1 MTDTADPELHK
12 PVKSSPSPSQLRALE
27 LRELWAAQ
35 FGAPELELP
44 WRRIMEFWQAHR
56 VRGNAAYLMM
66 LGCVLPLCNRY
77 WVDIT
82 GGRKGFVLV
91 KRGNEDDSS
100 SSTDVSVRRVKWQE
114 KSYEEFEKHTYRKF
128 VLESGHAKSSITY
141 MPARAWRDWQGAKTA
156 PSYDMIGPMCRPSDR
171 LGPEVFNIY
180 GGMAVDLD
188 DARRNGDASDAGH
201 GALFQRFVEDGL
213 CKLEGKAVGQ
223 RLYQWLACVATRPGW
238 RSNVAVCI
246 FGIGGAGRS
255 TVGTTMRRI
264 MGDTLSTSVSNP
276 KVVVGDFNGVIKH
289 KQFTVL
295 EEVVLRDESGMNR
308 MKDLVDGASLAVR
321 NLYSEVAHFRNTNNY
336 LINNNYPDSLRM
348 DYEGVRKFLCIYT
361 DATCGFRSPEWADQ
375 WLVLQEQLNYRDVL
389 ARMIQVAEALPNGF
403 EPSANLPRT
412 RGMELQKKSSDDKR
426 QKDPVKGFLEALLT
440 GEELIVGLSWGG
452 IVPGA
457 LLYQRFSIMY
467 KESRKVLEAV
477 NSTQSLTTKMEGLLG
492 KLHKQQLGH
501 GTMVKRWGWEES
513 QLMTVK
519 SATYRCVQLP
529 SAEDAAQKLGIA
541 QESEEEDWSTLPYA
555 EVEWALLERE

>member
-1 MTDTADPELHK
+1 MDNIADPGLQK
-12 PVKSSPSPSQLRALE
+12 PTTVKSSPSKVQLRVLE
-27 LRELWAAQ
+27 LREVFAAQ

-44 WRRIMEFWQAHR
+44 WRRIMKFWQEHR
-56 VRGNAAYLMM
+56 VKNDVAYLLM

-100 SSTDVSVRRVKWQE
+100 SSTDVGIRRVKWQE

-128 VLESGHAKSSITY
+128 VLDSGKGGIFIPAK
-141 MPARAWRDWQGAKTA
+141 AWRDWEGAKTA
-156 PSYDMIGPMCRPSDR
+156 PGYDMIGPMCRASDR
-171 LGPEVFNIY
+171 LGAEVFNIY

-188 DARRNGDASDAGH
+188 DARRNGDASDTGH

-213 CKLEGKAVGQ
+213 CKLEGKEVGQ

-264 MGDTLSTSVSNP
+264 MGDTLSTSVSNA

-308 MKDLVDGASLAVR
+308 MKDLIDGASLAVR

-361 DATCGFRSPEWADQ
+361 DGTCGFRAPEWADQ
-375 WLVLQEQLNYRDVL
+375 WRVLQEQLNYRDVL
-389 ARMIQVAEALPNGF
+389 ARMIQVAETLPKGF

-412 RGMELQKKSSDDKR
+412 KGMELQKKSNDDKR
-426 QKDPVKGFLEALLT
+426 QKDPVKGFLEALLS

-452 IVPGA
+452 VVPGA
-457 LLYQRFSIMY
+457 LLYQRFCLMY
-467 KESRKVLEAV
+467 KVSHKVLEAV
-477 NSTQSLTTKMEGLLG
+477 NTTQSLTAKMDALLG
-492 KLHKQQLGH
+492 KLKKHQISH

-513 QLMTVK
+513 QLLTIK
-519 SATYRCVQLP
+519 SANYRCVQLP
-529 SAEDAAQKLGIA
+529 SAEEAAQKLGLVE
-541 QESEEEDWSTLPYA
+541 ESEEDDLSTPPYW
-555 EVEWALLERE
+555 EIEWASLERE